1 MQKMNLTTNAIALQ
15 VGNAGKPT
23 VPVVGRQPFVERKTS
38 DPSSAFPRG
47 EHYPI
52 PSFFEY
58 RIKPREYD
66 PL

>member
-1 MQKMNLTTNAIALQ
+1 MQKMNLTTNVIAVQ
-15 VGNAGKPT
+15 MVNAGKPT
-23 VPVVGRQPFVERKTS
+23 IPVVGRQPLVERKIA

>member
-1 MQKMNLTTNAIALQ
+1 MQKMAMTINTIATH
-15 VGNAGKPT
+15 VSAGKPT
-23 VPVVGRQPFVERKTS
+23 VPATGKQPLVERKTT

>member
-1 MQKMNLTTNAIALQ
+1 MEKLILNAQAGNSHGVNVGAPTIPLT
-15 VGNAGKPT
+15 
-23 VPVVGRQPFVERKTS
+23 GRQPLIERKLT
-38 DPSSAFPRG
+38 DPSSASPKG

>member
-1 MQKMNLTTNAIALQ
+1 MQKMTLTTNTIATQ
-15 VGNAGKPT
+15 VVAGKPT
-23 VPVVGRQPFVERKTS
+23 VPVTGRQPLIERKIT

>member
-1 MQKMNLTTNAIALQ
+1 MQKMKMTNAIAVQ
-15 VGNAGKPT
+15 PVVTGWPT
-23 VPVVGRQPFVERKTS
+23 EPVVGRQPVIERKTT

-52 PSFFEY
+52 PTFFEY
-58 RIKPREYD
+58 RIKPRDHD